1 MSEKKREFVWLQITF
16 VSLLVIFLLVNVSSV
31 FGLPQQD
38 ESEKEFKPGDAIR
51 ITIIE
56 IGRSSEQG
64 ALNLSGD
71 YKIIKKNY
79 NEPSDL
85 RLPLIVPVKGDGDD
99 GSSLADK
106 HYTCYLRL
114 PLIDTVKVD
123 GYDRYSLADTLR
135 QLYSPY
141 VKEPFITTMPL
152 IRVTL
157 MGAFNKPG
165 SYRISP
171 ESSLWELI
179 EMADGPRENCN
190 LNSMRV
196 ERGGN
201 VVIKNLLEK
210 FESGHSLEDIKIR
223 SGDQIIAK
231 GKSSFGFRE
240 IMNYTYFIMTA
251 ISLYFSIRNYSN

>member
-1 MSEKKREFVWLQITF
+1 MSEKKREIVWLPINV
-16 VSLLVIFLLVNVSSV
+16 VSLLMILLVVNVSSI
-31 FGLPQQD
+31 FGLPQD
-38 ESEKEFKPGDAIR
+38 ESGKEFKPGDAIR
-51 ITIIE
+51 ITVIE

-71 YKIIKKNY
+71 YKIIKNFY
-79 NEPSDL
+79 NDL
-85 RLPLIVPVKGDGDD
+85 SYI
-99 GSSLADK
+99 
-106 HYTCYLRL
+106 RL

-123 GYDRYSLADTLR
+123 GYDRYSLADRLK

-141 VKEPFITTMPL
+141 LKEPFITTMPL

-179 EMADGPRENCN
+179 EMGEGPRENCD
-190 LNSMRV
+190 LNSMRIV
-196 ERGGN
+196 RRGK
-201 VVIKNLLEK
+201 VLPKNLLER
-210 FESGHSLEDIKIR
+210 FEKGHSLEDIGIE

-231 GKSSFGFRE
+231 GKSNLGLRE